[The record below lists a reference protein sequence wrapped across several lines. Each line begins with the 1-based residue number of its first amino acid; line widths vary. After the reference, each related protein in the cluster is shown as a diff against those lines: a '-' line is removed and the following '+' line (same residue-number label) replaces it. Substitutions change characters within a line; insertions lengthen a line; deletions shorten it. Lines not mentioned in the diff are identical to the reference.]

1 MQNVHRGRQSGECG
15 VGMFDLKCMKG
26 SVRMQG
32 VPTFCEVSKNITS
45 HRGIETI
52 AGRVTGVLEFL

>member
-1 MQNVHRGRQSGECG
+1 
-15 VGMFDLKCMKG
+15 MFDLKCMKG

-32 VPTFCEVSKNITS
+32 VPTFCEVSKNIIS